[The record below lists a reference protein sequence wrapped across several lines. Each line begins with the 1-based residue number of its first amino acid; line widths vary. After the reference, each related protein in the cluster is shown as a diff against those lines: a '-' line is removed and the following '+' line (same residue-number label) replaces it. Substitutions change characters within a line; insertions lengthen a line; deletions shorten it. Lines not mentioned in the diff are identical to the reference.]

1 MKPILSI
8 IIPTKNRYYY
18 LSYLVDYFHGIEECD
33 IELIIQDNSDDISE
47 KKVFVEKLFM
57 LDDNRIKYQYE
68 QNELSVIENSDRALL
83 AATGEY
89 VCYIGDDDIFSKHLI
104 TYVRKAKAKNIDAIL
119 PLKFSYNWPDIKSR
133 FYGDKLSGK
142 FSTKDFSGLE
152 KRVSSDEILNRL
164 LYVGGCDILNLPRVY
179 HGIVKHDI
187 LREVFK
193 ITGSYFP
200 GPSPDM
206 ANATALALFVKNMV
220 EVDIP
225 LIVSGHSVKSG
236 GGMGAS
242 GKHIGEISNYKH
254 LPKNT
259 AEVWTAEIPFYW
271 SGYTIYAESVM
282 QALKRLNR
290 LDLVAK
296 FNFNYLYATCL
307 VFDSSFKKR
316 IDESIKKSKVKN
328 YNISELKIK
337 FYYFQIWKNRLLHH
351 LKTTAQVALAS
362 KASKKIFEL
371 ENILL
376 VAEKND
382 TIIEETIP
390 NLFVVNLKNE
400 N

>member
-1 MKPILSI
+1 MNPLLSI
-8 IIPTKNRYYY
+8 IVPTKNRYYY
-18 LSYLVDYFHGIEECD
+18 LSYLVNYFHKIEDND
-33 IELIIQDNSDDISE
+33 IELVIQDNSNNISE
-47 KKVFVEKLFM
+47 KAVFVDKLFN
-57 LDDNRIKYQYE
+57 LGDTRIKYQYE
-68 QNELSVIENSDRALL
+68 ENELSVIENSDKALL

-89 VCYIGDDDIFSKHLI
+89 ICYIGDDDIFSKHLLA
-104 TYVRKAKAKNIDAIL
+104 YVKRAKAKQIDAIL

-152 KRVSSDEILNRL
+152 KNVDTNEILNKL
-164 LYVGGCDILNLPRVY
+164 LHVGGCDILNLPRVY
-179 HGIVKHDI
+179 HGIIKHD
-187 LREVFK
+187 LLKEVFK

-206 ANATALALFVKNMV
+206 ANATALTLFVKNMV

-259 AEVWTAEIPFYW
+259 AEIWTKEIPFYW

-282 QALKRLNR
+282 QALKRMNR
-290 LDLVAK
+290 LDLVKK

-307 VFDSSFKKR
+307 VFDSSYKNR
-316 IDESIKKSKVKN
+316 INESIKNSTREN
-328 YNISELKIK
+328 LNISKIK
-337 FYYFQIWKNRLLHH
+337 IKLYYYLIWKNRLFHH
-351 LKTTAQVALAS
+351 LKNTLKIVIAS
-362 KASKKIFEL
+362 KANKNIFEM
-371 ENILL
+371 ENILN

-382 TIIEETIP
+382 RMIEKTLPAQFFI
-390 NLFVVNLKNE
+390 KK
-400 N
+400 